1 MGVLGEDCCSIFR
14 TMAESYLPLA
24 DESSRRRAGIV
35 QHLVTMFAGFGMGCA
50 MIYIAGVQP
59 LAVILPADNM
69 AAQLTQPAQRQFLQ
83 PLAAHPHAATPAQIQ
98 SLAHLES
105 LAQIQAYSPF
115 NNKKYETL
123 SYLPQLSNDAIKK
136 QIDFIIKNHWT
147 PAWKCPMM
155 AISTKTQR
163 WGRTITIIG
172 IGRCTSCQCSDAPI
186 RTMLFAK
193 SKLVRENIQTQR

>member
-1 MGVLGEDCCSIFR
+1 MGVQEVLGEDCCSIFR

-35 QHLVTMFAGFGMGCA
+35 QHLVTMFAGFGLGCA
-50 MIYIAGVQP
+50 MIYVAGGQP

-98 SLAHLES
+98 SLAHLE
-105 LAQIQAYSPF
+105 AYSPF

-136 QIDFIIKNHWT
+136 Q
-147 PAWKCPMM
+147 
-155 AISTKTQR
+155 
-163 WGRTITIIG
+163 
-172 IGRCTSCQCSDAPI
+172 
-186 RTMLFAK
+186 
-193 SKLVRENIQTQR
+193 